1 MRSKPGSLSLTKAIC
16 LSVLLIMTNAVN
28 AQDWP
33 NRQIQILVGFAPG
46 GTTDMITR
54 LVAQRLQESLGV
66 PVVVENRPGAGGNVA
81 AAYLARAAA
90 NDHAFMV
97 VSPSALSIN
106 QYLYK
111 SIGFDP
117 DRDFSAVGLIAHI
130 PNAIVVN
137 SSVQARTFKELIEY
151 AKANPNKL
159 NYSSA
164 GIGTTGHLLN
174 ELLKTQTGIEV
185 MHVPYKGDGPSLQ
198 GLLAGD
204 VQFTT
209 SNNLAQSLPLIREGK
224 LRPLA
229 ITAEKRWFKL
239 PNVPTVAELGFP
251 ALTTTVWFGLV
262 TQSKTSKAVVERM
275 NREINAAL
283 ARPDMIARLNDMNF
297 EAMPGTPEV
306 MSALIR
312 RERERW
318 KKVVEASGARA
329 E

>member
-1 MRSKPGSLSLTKAIC
+1 MRFKVGWHGLGKTIFLSA
-16 LSVLLIMTNAVN
+16 LLIMTHSAN
-28 AQDWP
+28 AQNWP
-33 NRQIQILVGFAPG
+33 TRPVQILVGFATG
-46 GTTDMITR
+46 GTTDLITR
-54 LVAQRLQESLGV
+54 LVAQGLQKSLGV

-81 AAYLARAAA
+81 AAFLARAAA

-117 DRDFSAVGLIAHI
+117 DRDFSSVGLIAQI
-130 PNAIVVN
+130 PNLIVVN
-137 SSVQARTFKELIEY
+137 SSVPVRTLKELIDY

-174 ELLKTQTGIEV
+174 ELLKTQTGIEIV
-185 MHVPYKGDGPSLQ
+185 HVPYKGDGPSLQ

-209 SNNLAQSLPLIREGK
+209 SNNLTQSLPLIRDGR

-229 ITAEKRWFKL
+229 ITAEKRWFQL
-239 PNVPTVAELGFP
+239 PDVPTVAELGFP
-251 ALTTTVWFGLV
+251 ALTTTVWFGMV
-262 TQSKTSKAVVERM
+262 TQAKTPKSVVTRM
-275 NREINAAL
+275 NRELNAVL
-283 ARPDMIARLNDMNF
+283 AQPDMVTRLREMNF
-297 EAMPGTPEV
+297 EAIPGTPED
-306 MSALIR
+306 MAGLIR

-329 E
+329 D